1 MILSQKQ
8 SFAVPFKLSQD
19 CFIYLFIYNHP
30 YHHPIHTYT
39 HTHTSLSPGCLTDAR
54 LSMLREVHVIFL
66 TGGLR
71 GNAITTRPHNLY
83 CFIFKPGILPF
94 SLISSCTSFVRGSCC
109 FLRWKTV
116 WQSSKSHRTLK
127 VTCAAALFILLF
139 ISNMEVM
146 IKRIWA
152 EGEAKRCLLWS
163 KQQPYQSPDP
173 HGALV

>member
-39 HTHTSLSPGCLTDAR
+39 HTHTSLRPGCLTDAR
-54 LSMLREVHVIFL
+54 LSMLHEVHVIFL

-71 GNAITTRPHNLY
+71 ENAITTRPHNLY

-94 SLISSCTSFVRGSCC
+94 SLISSCNSFVRGSCC
-109 FLRWKTV
+109 FFEMKDCLAVFKES
-116 WQSSKSHRTLK
+116 QNSKSHLCSSA
-127 VTCAAALFILLF
+127 VH
-139 ISNMEVM
+139 
-146 IKRIWA
+146 
-152 EGEAKRCLLWS
+152 
-163 KQQPYQSPDP
+163 SPFYIQYGGDDQKD
-173 HGALV
+173 LS